1 METMSDRI
9 CIFSN
14 GELQTRISPLY
25 LLSCC
30 SYCGSGCFGGF
41 PSSAFRFWKTNG
53 ISTGGPFKDTT
64 TCQPYFLPPCDDH
77 MHKCQDYVD
86 NPTCENKCQDG
97 YPKTLEEDK
106 SYASSVYTVRGE
118 ENITKEIY
126 ENGSVEGSFEVYED
140 FADYE
145 SGVYQHITGENLGG
159 HAIKIIGW
167 GVTDDGIKYWII
179 ANSWGT
185 NWGEKGFFRIVR
197 GQDECGIE
205 SVVNT
210 GIPKL

>member
-1 METMSDRI
+1 LPTL
-9 CIFSN
+9 F
-14 GELQTRISPLY
+14 
-25 LLSCC
+25 
-30 SYCGSGCFGGF
+30 F
-41 PSSAFRFWKTNG
+41 
-53 ISTGGPFKDTT
+53 
-64 TCQPYFLPPCDDH
+64 PPCDDH

-106 SYASSVYTVRGE
+106 SYASSVDTVRGE
-118 ENITKEIY
+118 ENIMKEIY

-197 GQDECGIE
+197 RQDECNIE

>member
-1 METMSDRI
+1 MVNFKQEYRHYIYYHVVHIVEVDVLADFLHQLLDFGKLMVFLLVDLLKI
-9 CIFSN
+9 LPLANLIF
-14 GELQTRISPLY
+14 
-25 LLSCC
+25 
-30 SYCGSGCFGGF
+30 
-41 PSSAFRFWKTNG
+41 
-53 ISTGGPFKDTT
+53 
-64 TCQPYFLPPCDDH
+64 PPCDDH

-118 ENITKEIY
+118 ENIMKEIY